1 MADDEA
7 YEELTDVEGVGPATA
22 GKLGG
27 AGYGSIEALRDASV
41 TDLVEI
47 EGVEEATAENIL
59 EAVGDLEYEAL
70 TDVESIGPQRA
81 RKLGGAGFE
90 SAAQLQEAS
99 VAELTDV
106 EGIDDALA
114 ARIKADVGEKEF
126 DDLTDVR
133 GVGPQKAKVLGGSGY
148 EDVEDLRDA
157 SVEELADITG
167 FDEELATQITDD
179 VAESDPEASEA
190 LDDVE
195 EADAVDDTAVDDDH
209 DAAVEDDDDAA
220 AAEDDDAAA
229 GDVADDVGETTADES
244 DATDEADGTAAAD
257 APDEADEADAGP
269 SDLEDIAGVGD
280 SKAESLRE
288 AGYDSVDAIRGAS
301 QSELADVEDVG
312 NALAARIKADVG
324 DLEVAEETEADLEEE
339 EPEPDEEAEAEV
351 ETELRPRGLVEK
363 TPELTDEEERLR
375 RQRRREG
382 KPQFNRQDHHVKKR
396 TPTSWRRPRGQLS
409 KQRRGVKG
417 KGDTVEAGFRTPTAV
432 RGRHPSGFEE
442 VRVENVDDLEGVD
455 GDREAVRIGATVGA
469 RKRERIE
476 EVAEAEEIRV
486 LNPTY
491 VEVELE
497 E

>member
-1 MADDEA
+1 MADDED

-27 AGYGSIEALRDASV
+27 AGYGSIEALREASV
-41 TDLVEI
+41 PDLVEI
-47 EGVEEATAENIL
+47 EGIEEATAENVL
-59 EAVGDLEYEAL
+59 EAVGDLEYEVL

-99 VAELTDV
+99 IAELTEV

-114 ARIKADVGEKEF
+114 ARIKADVGETEF
-126 DDLTDVR
+126 DDLTDVT

-148 EDVEDLRDA
+148 EDVADLREA
-157 SVEELADITG
+157 SVEELAGITG
-167 FDEELATQITDD
+167 FDEELATRITAD

-195 EADAVDDTAVDDDH
+195 EPD
-209 DAAVEDDDDAA
+209 DDDDAA
-220 AAEDDDAAA
+220 ADEDDEVAADDDAA
-229 GDVADDVGETTADES
+229 VADATDDVGETTADEA
-244 DATDEADGTAAAD
+244 DATGEADGTAAAD
-257 APDEADEADAGP
+257 AADEADEADAGP

-301 QSELADVEDVG
+301 QSELADVDDVG

-324 DLEVAEETEADLEEE
+324 DLEVAEETEAELEEE
-339 EPEPDEEAEAEV
+339 EPEPDEAAEAEV

-396 TPTSWRRPRGQLS
+396 TPASWRRPRGQLS

-432 RGRHPSGFEE
+432 RGTHPSGFEE
-442 VRVENVDDLEGVD
+442 VRVENVDDLDGVD

>member
-1 MADDEA
+1 MADEEA
-7 YEELTDVEGVGPATA
+7 YEDLTDIEGVGPATA

-27 AGYGSIEALRDASV
+27 AGYGSIEALGDASV

-47 EGVEEATAENIL
+47 DGIDEATAEAIL
-59 EAVGDLEYEAL
+59 EAVGDLEYEVL

-90 SAAQLQEAS
+90 SAAQLQAAS
-99 VAELTDV
+99 IADLTDV
-106 EGIDDALA
+106 EGIDDAVA
-114 ARIKADVGEKEF
+114 ARIKADVGEREF

-148 EDVEDLRDA
+148 EDVDDLREA

-195 EADAVDDTAVDDDH
+195 EP
-209 DAAVEDDDDAA
+209 DDDDATA
-220 AAEDDDAAA
+220 GDVDDAAA
-229 GDVADDVGETTADES
+229 DDDGAAAEEVAEDDP
-244 DATDEADGTAAAD
+244 DAAGEADG
-257 APDEADEADAGP
+257 PDEAPVAGAGP

-301 QSELADVEDVG
+301 QSELADVDDVG

-324 DLEVAEETEADLEEE
+324 DLEVAEETEAELEEE
-339 EPEPDEEAEAEV
+339 EPEPDEGAEAEV

-363 TPELTDEEERLR
+363 TPELTYEEERLLQ
-375 RQRRREG
+375 QRRRDG

-432 RGRHPSGFEE
+432 RGSHPSGFEE
-442 VRVENVDDLEGVD
+442 VRVENVDDLDGVD